1 MAEQRT
7 GADSSLTVSRL
18 QILATALLFST
29 GGAVIKAIDLS
40 SWQVAAF
47 RSGVA
52 AFAIL
57 LMLPSSRRRWDLGT
71 VAVGI
76 AYAGALICYVLA
88 NKLTTA
94 ASTIFL
100 YSMSPL
106 YVLLLGPW
114 LLKEPLRRRDLVF
127 MLVVGAGFLMV
138 LLGVEPAGATAPKP
152 FEGNLLA
159 AFGGLFFALVVI
171 GLRWTGRKDSGRGG
185 GPTAAVAVGNL
196 IALVI
201 CLPLALPVVESRPL
215 DWVLIGYLGIF
226 QIGLAYALLAAGL
239 RKIPALEASL
249 LILIEP
255 VLNPVWAW
263 WGHGERPG
271 RLSLV
276 GGVLIL
282 ATIAARAILE
292 ARYRTQ
298 TSRPDGQ

>member
-1 MAEQRT
+1 MDEPRAT
-7 GADSSLTVSRL
+7 AADRLIVPRL

-29 GGAVIKAIDLS
+29 GGAVIKAIDLT

-52 AFAIL
+52 AVAIL

-71 VAVGI
+71 LAVGI

-100 YSMSPL
+100 YSTSPL

-127 MLVVGAGFLMV
+127 MLIVGVGFLMV
-138 LLGVEPAGATAPKP
+138 LLGVAPAGATAPKP

-159 AFGGLFFALVVI
+159 ALGGLFFALVVI
-171 GLRWTGRKDSGRGG
+171 GLRWTSRGDPGRSA
-185 GPTAAVAVGNL
+185 GPTAAVAAGNL
-196 IALVI
+196 
-201 CLPLALPVVESRPL
+201 
-215 DWVLIGYLGIF
+215 
-226 QIGLAYALLAAGL
+226 IGLAYTLLASGL
-239 RKIPALEASL
+239 KKIPALEASL

-263 WGHGERPG
+263 WGLGERPG

-298 TSRPDGQ
+298 TSRPAGQ

>member
-7 GADSSLTVSRL
+7 GAGTSLTVSRL

-40 SWQVAAF
+40 SWHVAAC
-47 RSGVA
+47 RTGVA

-76 AYAGALICYVLA
+76 AYAGALICYVWA

-100 YSMSPL
+100 YSTSPL

-127 MLVVGAGFLMV
+127 MLVVGVGFFMV

-171 GLRWTGRKDSGRGG
+171 GLRWTGRSEGRSG
-185 GPTAAVAVGNL
+185 GPTAAIAAGNL

-215 DWVLIGYLGIF
+215 DWVLIGYLGVF

-239 RKIPALEASL
+239 KKIPALEASL

-298 TSRPDGQ
+298 ISRPDGQ

>member
-1 MAEQRT
+1 MDEPRAT
-7 GADSSLTVSRL
+7 AADRLIVPRL

-29 GGAVIKAIDLS
+29 GGAVIKAIDLT

-52 AFAIL
+52 AVAIL

-71 VAVGI
+71 LAVGI

-100 YSMSPL
+100 YSTSPL

-127 MLVVGAGFLMV
+127 MLIVGVGFLMV
-138 LLGVEPAGATAPKP
+138 LLGVAPAGATAPKP

-159 AFGGLFFALVVI
+159 ALGGLFFALVVI
-171 GLRWTGRKDSGRGG
+171 GLRWTSRGDPGRSA
-185 GPTAAVAVGNL
+185 GPTAAVAAGNL
-196 IALVI
+196 LALAI
-201 CLPLALPVVESRPL
+201 CLPLALPVVESSPL
-215 DWVLIGYLGIF
+215 DWVLIGYLGVF
-226 QIGLAYALLAAGL
+226 QIGLAYTLLASGL
-239 RKIPALEASL
+239 KKIPALEASL

-263 WGHGERPG
+263 WGLGERPG

-298 TSRPDGQ
+298 TSRPAGQ

>member
-1 MAEQRT
+1 MAEQGT
-7 GADSSLTVSRL
+7 GVDGSLTISRL
-18 QILATALLFST
+18 QILATAILFST

-52 AFAIL
+52 ALAIL
-57 LMLPSSRRRWDLGT
+57 LMLPSARRRWDLGT
-71 VAVGI
+71 LAVGI

-100 YSMSPL
+100 YSTSPL

-127 MLVVGAGFLMV
+127 MVVVGVGFLMV
-138 LLGVEPAGATAPKP
+138 MLGAEPAGVTAPKP

-159 AFGGLFFALVVI
+159 ALGGFFFALVVI
-171 GLRWTGRKDSGRGG
+171 GLRWTSGRDAGHRA
-185 GPTAAVAVGNL
+185 GPTAAVAAGNL
-196 IALVI
+196 IALAI
-201 CLPLALPVVESRPL
+201 CLPLALPVIESRPV
-215 DWVLIGYLGIF
+215 DWVLIGYLGVF
-226 QIGLAYALLAAGL
+226 QIGLAYALLASGL
-239 RKIPALEASL
+239 KRIPALEASL

-263 WGHGERPG
+263 WLHGERPS

-282 ATIAARAILE
+282 ATIAARAVLE

-298 TSRPDGQ
+298 TSRPVGQ

>member
-1 MAEQRT
+1 MDEPRAPVA
-7 GADSSLTVSRL
+7 GGLIVPRL
-18 QILATALLFST
+18 QILATAFLFST
-29 GGAVIKAIDLS
+29 GGAVIKAIDLT

-57 LMLPSSRRRWDLGT
+57 LMLPSSRRRWDSGT
-71 VAVGI
+71 VAVGM

-100 YSMSPL
+100 YSTSPL

-114 LLKEPLRRRDLVF
+114 LLKEPLRRRDLLF
-127 MLVVGAGFLMV
+127 MLVMGVGFFMV
-138 LLGVEPAGATAPKP
+138 MLGVEPAGATAPKP

-159 AFGGLFFALVVI
+159 ALGGLFFALVVI
-171 GLRWTGRKDSGRGG
+171 GLRWTSRADPGLSA
-185 GPTAAVAVGNL
+185 GPTAAVAAGNL
-196 IALVI
+196 IALAV
-201 CLPLALPVVESRPL
+201 CLPLALPVMESRPL
-215 DWVLIGYLGIF
+215 DWMLIGYLGVF
-226 QIGLAYALLAAGL
+226 QIGLAYALLASGL
-239 RKIPALEASL
+239 KRIPALEASL

-271 RLSLV
+271 RVSLA

-282 ATIAARAILE
+282 ATIAARAVLE
-292 ARYRTQ
+292 SRYLTQ
-298 TSRPDGQ
+298 TSRPVGQ

>member
-1 MAEQRT
+1 MAEQQT
-7 GADSSLTVSRL
+7 GAAGSLTISRL

-47 RSGVA
+47 RSGA
-52 AFAIL
+52 AALAIL
-57 LMLPSSRRRWDLGT
+57 LMLPSARRRWDLGT
-71 VAVGI
+71 LAVGI

-100 YSMSPL
+100 YSTSPL

-114 LLKEPLRRRDLVF
+114 LLKEPLRRRDLMF
-127 MLVVGAGFLMV
+127 MTVVGLGFLMV
-138 LLGVEPAGATAPKP
+138 MVGAEPAGATAPKP

-159 AFGGLFFALVVI
+159 ALGGFFFALVVI
-171 GLRWTGRKDSGRGG
+171 GLRWASRTGPGAGA
-185 GPTAAVAVGNL
+185 GPTAAVAAGNL

-215 DWVLIGYLGIF
+215 DWVLIGYLGVF
-226 QIGLAYALLAAGL
+226 QIGLAYALLASGL
-239 RKIPALEASL
+239 KKIPALEASL

-263 WGHGERPG
+263 WLHGERPS
-271 RLSLV
+271 RLSLL

-282 ATIAARAILE
+282 ATIAARAVLE

-298 TSRPDGQ
+298 TSRPVGQ

>member
-1 MAEQRT
+1 MDEPRAPVA
-7 GADSSLTVSRL
+7 GGLIVPRL
-18 QILATALLFST
+18 QILATAFLFST
-29 GGAVIKAIDLS
+29 GGAVIKAIDLT

-57 LMLPSSRRRWDLGT
+57 LMLPSSRRRWDSGT
-71 VAVGI
+71 VAVGM

-100 YSMSPL
+100 YSTSPL

-114 LLKEPLRRRDLVF
+114 LLKEPLRRRDLLF
-127 MLVVGAGFLMV
+127 MLVMGVGFFMV
-138 LLGVEPAGATAPKP
+138 MLGVEPAGATAPKP

-159 AFGGLFFALVVI
+159 ALGGLFFALVVI
-171 GLRWTGRKDSGRGG
+171 GLRWTSRADPGLSA
-185 GPTAAVAVGNL
+185 GPTAAVAAGNL
-196 IALVI
+196 IALAV
-201 CLPLALPVVESRPL
+201 CLPLALPVMESRPL
-215 DWVLIGYLGIF
+215 DWMLIGYLGVF
-226 QIGLAYALLAAGL
+226 QIGLAYALLASGL
-239 RKIPALEASL
+239 TRLPALAASL

-271 RLSLV
+271 RVSLA

-282 ATIAARAILE
+282 ATIAARAVLE
-292 ARYRTQ
+292 SRYLTQ
-298 TSRPDGQ
+298 TSRPVGQ